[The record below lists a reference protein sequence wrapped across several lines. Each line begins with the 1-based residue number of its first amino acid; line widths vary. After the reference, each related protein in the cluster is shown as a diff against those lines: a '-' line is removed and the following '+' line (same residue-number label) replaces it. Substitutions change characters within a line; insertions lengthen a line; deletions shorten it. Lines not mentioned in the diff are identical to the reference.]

1 MEDLK
6 EITVNDNK
14 YNIEYFLGGDWKF
27 LAAVCGLGP
36 ANQEHACIWCKCP
49 QLERSDTTKT
59 WSFVDSALGA
69 RTPDEISLHS
79 RRKQF
84 NCKNTPLFS
93 FIPLDYVII
102 DTLHL
107 FSRISDNLIELL
119 LRELWR
125 QDAIDKKDT
134 LANGFAREKFKHMA
148 AYEKL
153 LQDLGISFEWQISP
167 DTRKVRKQG
176 SKWATN
182 ITFVSKH

>member
-1 MEDLK
+1 
-6 EITVNDNK
+6 
-14 YNIEYFLGGDWKF
+14 
-27 LAAVCGLGP
+27 
-36 ANQEHACIWCKCP
+36 
-49 QLERSDTTKT
+49 
-59 WSFVDSALGA
+59 
-69 RTPDEISLHS
+69 
-79 RRKQF
+79 
-84 NCKNTPLFS
+84 
-93 FIPLDYVII
+93 LDYVII

-125 QDAIDKKDT
+125 QDAIDKRDT

-148 AYEKL
+148 ACEKL

-167 DTRKVRKQG
+167 DTRKARKQG